1 MTLAKDSLPPSAKK
15 GMDFLLDNMG
25 ADANDAIKMAKKA
38 VDGMAH
44 KLLQG
49 HPELLRLYEMVEIV
63 AKNA

>member
-44 KLLQG
+44 KLL
-49 HPELLRLYEMVEIV
+49 
-63 AKNA
+63 